1 MMRTRVTLGLVVL
14 VAMVML
20 LVPGAGAQQRDK
32 VVLMLNWYNYGEH
45 APLYLGLARGYYAEE
60 GIDLEIQ
67 EGRGSGTTIQ
77 AVAAGSAT
85 LGYADMGTMIKTI
98 AKGAP
103 VKAVGVLIQTSPM
116 AVMGLADKNIRE
128 PKDLLGKTI
137 ALTPG
142 DAVGQIF
149 LAFLK
154 ATGIKEEQFKSV
166 TGDATTKR
174 NAVIMGR
181 ADLLTG
187 HVNDQQITI
196 EEATG
201 KKVHSIKFAD
211 YGVNPVNNG
220 IIVRK
225 DLLAA
230 KPDLLRR
237 FMRAAT
243 KSVEAGAKEPEAA
256 LEALLK
262 VNPKAGKIE
271 VLREGLK
278 QTIPLLHSKYTQGQR
293 PWRAAAEDMK
303 VTLDLMVEYG
313 GVDPAA
319 KGKPDDY
326 YTNEL
331 LP

>member
-1 MMRTRVTLGLVVL
+1 MRRRLMAWVSVWLAVGML
-14 VAMVML
+14 VA
-20 LVPGAGAQQRDK
+20 PGAWAQQRDK

-45 APLYLGLARGYYAEE
+45 APLYLGLARGYYADE

-85 LGYADMGTMIKTI
+85 FGYADLGTTIKAA

-116 AVMGLADKNIRE
+116 AVMGLAEKNIRE
-128 PKDLLGKTI
+128 PKDIIGKTV

-154 ATGIKEEQFKSV
+154 ATGIKEDQFKSV
-166 TGDATTKR
+166 TGDAATKR

-187 HVNDQQITI
+187 HVNDQAITI
-196 EEATG
+196 EDATG
-201 KKVHSIKFAD
+201 KKVYSIKFAD

-220 IIVRK
+220 IIARK
-225 DLLAA
+225 ELLAS
-230 KPDLLRR
+230 KPDLIKR

-243 KSVEAGAKEPEAA
+243 RSVEASVKDPDQA

-262 VNPKAGKIE
+262 ANPKAGKPEI
-271 VLREGLK
+271 LK
-278 QTIPLLHSKYTQGQR
+278 QGLALTIPLFHSKYTQGKR
-293 PWRAAAEDMK
+293 PWRVAAEDMQM
-303 VTLDLMVEYG
+303 TLDLMVEYG
-313 GVDPAA
+313 GVDPAT
-319 KGKPDDY
+319 KGKPEDY
-326 YTNEL
+326 YTNEF

>member
-1 MMRTRVTLGLVVL
+1 MRGRVMWWVGVAVVVTL
-14 VAMVML
+14 L
-20 LVPGAGAQQRDK
+20 LTPGAWAQQRDK
-32 VVLMLNWYNYGEH
+32 VILMLNWYNYGEH
-45 APLYLGLARGYYAEE
+45 APLYLGLARGIYAEE

-85 LGYADMGTMIKTI
+85 FGYADLGTMIKAA

-116 AVMGLADKNIRE
+116 AVMGLAEKNIRE
-128 PKDLLGKTI
+128 PKDIIGKTV

-154 ATGIKEEQFKSV
+154 ATGIKEDQYKSV
-166 TGDATTKR
+166 TGDAATKR

-187 HVNDQQITI
+187 HVNDQSITI
-196 EEATG
+196 EDATG
-201 KKVHSIKFAD
+201 KKVHSLKFAD

-220 IIVRK
+220 IIARK
-225 DLLAA
+225 ELLTS
-230 KPDLLRR
+230 KPDLIKR

-243 KSVEAGAKEPEAA
+243 KTIEAAEKEPAQA
-256 LEALLK
+256 LDALLK
-262 VNPKAGKIE
+262 VNPKAGKPEI
-271 VLREGLK
+271 LKEGLAR
-278 QTIPLLHSKYTQGQR
+278 TLPLFHSKYTQGQR
-293 PWRAAAEDMK
+293 PWRVAAEDMTM
-303 VTLDLMVEYG
+303 TLDLMVEYG
-313 GVDPAA
+313 GVEPAT
-319 KGKPDDY
+319 KGKPEDY
-326 YTNEL
+326 YTNEF

>member
-1 MMRTRVTLGLVVL
+1 MGRRLTWWVGLAVVATL
-14 VAMVML
+14 L
-20 LVPGAGAQQRDK
+20 LTPGAWAQQRDK
-32 VVLMLNWYNYGEH
+32 VILMLNWYNYGEH
-45 APLYLGLARGYYAEE
+45 APLYLGLARGIYAEE

-85 LGYADMGTMIKTI
+85 FGYADLGTMIKAA
-98 AKGAP
+98 AKETP

-116 AVMGLADKNIRE
+116 AVMGLAEKNIRE
-128 PKDLLGKTI
+128 PKDIIGKTV

-154 ATGIKEEQFKSV
+154 AAGIKEDQFKSV
-166 TGDATTKR
+166 TGDAATKR

-187 HVNDQQITI
+187 HVNDQSITI
-196 EEATG
+196 EDATG

-220 IIVRK
+220 IIARK
-225 DLLAA
+225 DLLTS
-230 KPDLLRR
+230 KPDLIKR

-243 KSVEAGAKEPEAA
+243 RTIEAAEKEPAQA
-256 LEALLK
+256 LDALLK
-262 VNPKAGKIE
+262 ANPKAGKPEI
-271 VLREGLK
+271 LKEGLAR
-278 QTIPLLHSKYTQGQR
+278 TLPLFHSKYTQGQR
-293 PWRAAAEDMK
+293 PWRVSAEDMK
-303 VTLDLMVEYG
+303 MTLDLMVEYG
-313 GVDPAA
+313 GVDPAT
-319 KGKPDDY
+319 KGKPEDY
-326 YTNEL
+326 YTNEF